1 MTCRSLVAELA
12 EYMLGALSLTR
23 NREIESHLRDCPE
36 CVALLNTYKV
46 TSSLGQDIPT
56 KRPSADFQAHLISS
70 IAKRIKQGTPM
81 TFPSLS
87 ISDESSSTLQLLS
100 KES

>member
-1 MTCRSLVAELA
+1 MTCNGLVADLA
-12 EYMLGALSLTR
+12 DYLLGALSLMR
-23 NREIESHLRDCPE
+23 NREIESHLRGCPE

-56 KRPSADFQAHLISS
+56 KRPSADFQAQLISS
-70 IAKRIKQGTPM
+70 IAERIKQGTPL
-81 TFPSLS
+81 TFPSLL
-87 ISDESSSTLQLLS
+87 ISDEPSSTFQLLS